1 MRGVLACVLVIS
13 IGLGAASG
21 SQFTEGDGREF
32 SCASF
37 PADLSEAAL
46 VERFGGANV
55 RRAPVVGADDGPQGG
70 AVVYDGSPMQIEMV
84 WWDVDTRTQ
93 LAWVRTRELDS
104 PWRTPKGIA
113 IGMDLVTLE
122 RRNGWP
128 FRLRGLAGPEGRGI
142 VRSWGRGRLESSDSE
157 GCRLSISLQPTGE
170 RRVDPALYGQVAQG
184 REFSSG
190 HPAMQAINPQVV
202 ELIVSHDPRARR
214 VVP

>member
-13 IGLGAASG
+13 IGLGSVSEG
-21 SQFTEGDGREF
+21 QFTGRDGREF

-55 RRAPVVGADDGPQGG
+55 KRAPVVGADDGPQEG
-70 AVVYDGSPMQIEMV
+70 AVVYEGSPMKIEMV
-84 WWDVDTRTQ
+84 WWDADTRTQ
-93 LAWVRTRELDS
+93 LAWVRTREPNS
-104 PWRTPKGIA
+104 PWRTPNGIA
-113 IGMDLVTLE
+113 IGMDLVTIE

-157 GCRLSISLQPTGE
+157 ECRLSISLQPRFE
-170 RRVDPALYGQVAQG
+170 RRVDPALYWQVAQG

-190 HPAMQAINPQVV
+190 HPAMQALNPQVV
-202 ELIVSHDPRARR
+202 ELIVSHDRD
-214 VVP
+214 